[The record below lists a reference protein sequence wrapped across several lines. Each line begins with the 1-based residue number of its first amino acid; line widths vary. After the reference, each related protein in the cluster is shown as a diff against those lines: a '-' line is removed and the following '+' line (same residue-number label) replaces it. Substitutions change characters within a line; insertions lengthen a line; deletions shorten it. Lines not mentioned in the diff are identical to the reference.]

1 MKKQVTYFYSLYIIS
16 SFLFSQSAFS
26 QAAQADSL
34 LKLATAIYNSMP
46 DSSMHYCEEAKSIS
60 TKNNLQTQY
69 GYSLICEVR
78 YTLLKGDFK
87 TSLQKIN
94 EAAKIF
100 EDAKNN
106 SGLAKCYSLKS
117 IAMGRLDNQKEHLT
131 YQLKSLELYTL
142 AHDTDGIC
150 SASVNLANVY
160 KDNGEYEKALTVL
173 DNLKKLHQPVST
185 NNFYIELN
193 YGTIYLNQK
202 KYTPAINHLQN
213 AVKFAR
219 TYKMMDSE
227 ITALTHLAECF
238 KQTNLNTEAI
248 NFFNEALSLAIKNK
262 FALEERDAL
271 KSLITL
277 LEKEKKLPEAFAALK
292 RFNFLQDSLLNL
304 EKIKSIQKIESELK
318 LTEKEKIIAEQNLA
332 LEKEQ
337 LEKQTGK
344 LQRILLTGG
353 LVILIV
359 ALIFLYY
366 HFKRTGRL
374 FALIKVQKKEVEF
387 QKELIEA
394 KNKEVTDSINYARY
408 IQSGMLPSEKN
419 IKNLFPDHFIFYKPK
434 DIVAGDFYWVESTSN
449 NQSLFAVCDCTG
461 HGVPGAMV
469 SIVACNALT
478 RAVKEFKLTN
488 PALIFD
494 KVNLLMQET
503 FSKSEYDIKDGMD
516 GVLCSFDASTMQLQV
531 AAANNPL
538 WIIGPVQFGMEKD
551 SHMELMQISA
561 DKQPVGKH
569 GEESQPFTVKN
580 VTLAKG
586 EMLYLFT
593 DGFADQFGGEKG
605 KKYKYKQLQ
614 ELLLQIAHLPMEA
627 QKIKLHTTFEEW
639 RGNLEQVDDVLVVGI
654 RV

>member
-1 MKKQVTYFYSLYIIS
+1 M
-16 SFLFSQSAFS
+16 LFTTNAFA

-34 LKLATAIYNSMP
+34 LKIASAIYNSMP
-46 DSSMHYCEEAKSIS
+46 DSSLHYCEEAKSIS
-60 TKNNLQTQY
+60 AKNKLQTQY
-69 GYSLICEVR
+69 AYSLICEVR
-78 YTLLKGDFK
+78 YALLKGDFK

-100 EDAKNN
+100 EETKNN

-117 IAMGRLDNQKEHLT
+117 IAMGRLNNQKDRLA
-131 YQLKSLELYTL
+131 YQLKAMQLYTL

-160 KDNGEYEKALTVL
+160 KDNAEYEKALATL
-173 DNLKKLHQPVST
+173 DNLKKLHQPIGK
-185 NNFYIELN
+185 NNFYVELN
-193 YGTIYLNQK
+193 YGSIYLNQK
-202 KYTPAINHLQN
+202 KYATAVTHLQN
-213 AVKFAR
+213 AVKFAHEN
-219 TYKMMDSE
+219 KMIDSE

-238 KQTNLNTEAI
+238 KETKNTTEAVAC
-248 NFFNEALSLAIKNK
+248 FNQALDLAKKNK
-262 FALEERDAL
+262 LVLEERDAL
-271 KSLITL
+271 KSLIIL
-277 LEKEKKLPEAFAALK
+277 LEENKKLPEAYAALK

-318 LTEKEKIIAEQNLA
+318 LSEKEKIIAEQNLA

-337 LEKQTGK
+337 LDRQTGK
-344 LQRILLTGG
+344 LQRILLMGG
-353 LVILIV
+353 LVVLI
-359 ALIFLYY
+359 AAFIFLYY

-387 QKELIEA
+387 QKELLEA

-419 IKNLFPDHFIFYKPK
+419 IKNLFPNHFIFYKPK
-434 DIVAGDFYWVESTSN
+434 DIVAGDFYWVETTSN

-516 GVLCSFDASTMQLQV
+516 GVLCSFDSNTMQLQV

-538 WIIGPVQFGMEKD
+538 WIIGPVQFGMEKET
-551 SHMELMQISA
+551 HVELMQISA

-569 GEESQPFTVKN
+569 GEESKPFSVKN
-580 VTLAKG
+580 VTLTKG

-614 ELLLQIAHLPMEA
+614 ELLLQIAHLPMEV
-627 QKIKLHTTFEEW
+627 QKSKLHATFETW